1 MIKLSQMMAGLVI
14 VARVWNY
21 FHLNCTFCNIFYFLQ
36 VHSII
41 QSNVTDEGA
50 SVDNV
55 CKQLRGVPER
65 SVRSVSFADYLL
77 KFHHVK
83 QIYGRTEHLLIL
95 SFSLCFFYSREAIE
109 FLSSEG
115 HIYSTI
121 DEDHYKAT
129 DS

>member
-1 MIKLSQMMAGLVI
+1 MSSGAPMNSSTMGDNIYNNQDSGMISGLNQVQ
-14 VARVWNY
+14 N
-21 FHLNCTFCNIFYFLQ
+21 Q

-41 QSNVTDEGA
+41 QSNVTEEGA
-50 SVDNV
+50 SIENV

-65 SVRSVSFADYLL
+65 SV
-77 KFHHVK
+77 
-83 QIYGRTEHLLIL
+83 
-95 SFSLCFFYSREAIE
+95 REAIE